1 MSQRRGALR
10 AVILWSGL
18 LALLSLPCTVFAQA
32 SDPAAERD
40 ALARLERV
48 RAEIRE
54 VTRVQSELAGE
65 HATASRQVREADRAI
80 AEQTRTLT
88 AVEAEVVAQQEK
100 LGMLEAAREE
110 LAAGLER
117 QRAALAGLLRLA
129 HAQGAQAPLRLL
141 LSQDRLRDA
150 SRALAY
156 QHYVQRAQVQR
167 IRGLLDELAALARAT
182 RAVEA
187 QRAELESAL
196 TRERESLAALESRRA
211 DRRGLL
217 EALSGQQQAQAQR
230 LAELRRD
237 EQALNRLLESLR
249 DIFADIPAGAD
260 GGKPFA
266 ELRGSLPMPVA
277 GKVLTAF
284 AGELPDGRSSEGWL
298 LEAAAGAEVRAVAAG
313 RVAFAE
319 WMKGYGL
326 LTIVDHGDGFLSL
339 YAFND
344 ALLREVGDWVAA
356 GEALARAGSS
366 GGQGAPALYFE
377 LRRQGRP
384 LDPKAWLRR

>member
-1 MSQRRGALR
+1 VKRRG
-10 AVILWSGL
+10 GL
-18 LALLSLPCTVFAQA
+18 GHVLIACCCALALAMPAAAQ
-32 SDPAAERD
+32 STDPAAERE
-40 ALARLERV
+40 ALSRLEKV

-54 VTRVQSELAGE
+54 ASRVQTELAGE
-65 HATASRQVREADRAI
+65 HEAANRQLREVDRAV
-80 AEQTRTLT
+80 AEQSRALSAIEIEVAAQLTRLQ
-88 AVEAEVVAQQEK
+88 ALEAERAALAQ
-100 LGMLEAAREE
+100 
-110 LAAGLER
+110 GLER
-117 QRAALAGLLRLA
+117 QREALAGLLRLA

-156 QHYVQRAQVQR
+156 QHFVQRAQVRQ
-167 IRGLLDELAALARAT
+167 IRGLLDELAALAAAT
-182 RAVEA
+182 RAVET
-187 QRAELESAL
+187 QRGELESAMEG
-196 TRERESLAALESRRA
+196 EREALAALEARREDRRA
-211 DRRGLL
+211 LL
-217 EALSGQQQAQAQR
+217 DALAGQQKAQSER
-230 LAELRRD
+230 LAALRRD

-249 DIFADIPAGAD
+249 DIFADIPAGPD

-266 ELRGSLPMPVA
+266 ELRGALPMPVP

-284 AGELPDGRSSEGWL
+284 AGVLPDGRGSEGWL

-313 RVAFAE
+313 RVAFAD

-339 YAFND
+339 YAFNE
-344 ALLREVGDWVAA
+344 ALLREIGDWVGA

-366 GGQGAPALYFE
+366 GGQGAPGLYFE

-384 LDPKAWLRR
+384 LDPKAWLKR